1 MTGQRQQ
8 EKIVHMQKMMMRD
21 VVTWKL
27 AGLRKVHCQIT
38 MRWLTFQPNPPTFI
52 VVCLFELIHYSNHIF
67 FFAAQS
73 GIPYIFQIIGNM
85 FKKGTNSFKMFPSF
99 FTFKIQLIH
108 YQHLISV
115 HGNNLM
121 YITTINFLNTFR
133 LFWDNVFCSS
143 VIPWWEKI
151 WLTLLFVL

>member
-67 FFAAQS
+67 LFAAALHTIHFS
-73 GIPYIFQIIGNM
+73 DYP
-85 FKKGTNSFKMFPSF
+85 FKKGSNSFKMFPSF

-108 YQHLISV
+108 YQYLISV
-115 HGNNLM
+115 HGNNLIHM
-121 YITTINFLNTFR
+121 KTINFLNTFG
-133 LFWDNVFCSS
+133 LFLDNVLCSS
-143 VIPWWEKI
+143 TIPWWEKI